1 MVMRGA
7 TAART
12 RASLTREKTRVRV
25 AGRASLLALGLVLGL
40 GSCAARTPANASAE
54 SATNTNAQPGVVVPE
69 SALGSQHCSSG
80 TADCDGNADNACE
93 AVLANDPKNC
103 GACGVQCAGANGESA
118 CFSGTCRMVRCIP
131 GHCDLDGDPKNGCE
145 ARTKGC
151 RVNRD

>member
-1 MVMRGA
+1 MRGA
-7 TAART
+7 G
-12 RASLTREKTRVRV
+12 RV
-25 AGRASLLALGLVLGL
+25 SLLALGLLLGL

-54 SATNTNAQPGVVVPE
+54 SATNTNAQPGVVAPE
-69 SALGSQHCSSG
+69 SAPGSQHCSSG